1 MNFNNIN
8 KVSTLLKCISHEQRL
23 KIVCILIDNERTVNE
38 LVEDIGISQ
47 SQMSQFLKQL
57 KDIDIV
63 DSKKSILNGVANK
76 IYFIKDK
83 KIKNIIKALKNN
95 YC

>member
-1 MNFNNIN
+1 
-8 KVSTLLKCISHEQRL
+8 
-23 KIVCILIDNERTVNE
+23 
-38 LVEDIGISQ
+38 VEDIGISQ